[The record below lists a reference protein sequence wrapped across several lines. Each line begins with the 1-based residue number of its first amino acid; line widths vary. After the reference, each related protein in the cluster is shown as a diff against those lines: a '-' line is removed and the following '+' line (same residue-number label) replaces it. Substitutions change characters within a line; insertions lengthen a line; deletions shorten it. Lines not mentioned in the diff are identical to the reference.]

1 MAGSIPLRLQD
12 TKQAAWADGKRDI
25 FLVIY
30 KQPGAELRELVGHDP
45 VRPRVSSQ
53 KPNLIAANGPIL
65 PLLIAEAA
73 VPASVLFVV
82 AVEHAIA
89 ERRRNQLGPVVANR
103 AERLAGSAVAEARRC
118 LLRALTNHLSS
129 IG

>member
-1 MAGSIPLRLQD
+1 MFAWVVRRSRGPHDRGLSDSGFEPRCLVNRRCNNAWAWDQTPEDSRLGVIGMAGSIPLRLQD

-53 KPNLIAANGPIL
+53 KPNL
-65 PLLIAEAA
+65 
-73 VPASVLFVV
+73 
-82 AVEHAIA
+82 
-89 ERRRNQLGPVVANR
+89 
-103 AERLAGSAVAEARRC
+103 
-118 LLRALTNHLSS
+118 
-129 IG
+129 

>member
-53 KPNLIAANGPIL
+53 KPNLIAANGPIR
-65 PLLIAEAA
+65 PLLMAEAA
-73 VPASVLFVV
+73 VPASVLCR
-82 AVEHAIA
+82 ARDSRASSKSTWSSCSQP
-89 ERRRNQLGPVVANR
+89 RRA
-103 AERLAGSAVAEARRC
+103 AGR
-118 LLRALTNHLSS
+118 
-129 IG
+129 

>member
-1 MAGSIPLRLQD
+1 MQD

-30 KQPGAELRELVGHDP
+30 KQPGAEFRELVGYDP

-53 KPNLIAANGPIL
+53 KPNLIAANGPKR
-65 PLLIAEAA
+65 PLLMAEAA

-103 AERLAGSAVAEARRC
+103 AERLAASSSSAQAP
-118 LLRALTNHLSS
+118 
-129 IG
+129 